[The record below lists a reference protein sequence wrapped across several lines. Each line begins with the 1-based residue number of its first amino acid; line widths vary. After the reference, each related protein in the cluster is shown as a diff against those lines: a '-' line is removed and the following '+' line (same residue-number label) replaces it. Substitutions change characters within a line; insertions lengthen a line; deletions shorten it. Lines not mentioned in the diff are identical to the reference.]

1 MFLLKDVKLRRVK
14 KPRTVEQPLYRNEYW
29 QINQSEFAMYI
40 EGVGRFYACNGR
52 EVDYSPEEEATPESV
67 ELYLNGSVYGA
78 ILHQRNILPLHGSS
92 FIWNDQGIMLCGES
106 GAGKSSLTA
115 AFCLNDAEF
124 LTDDVTPLEIH
135 EGMPQI
141 IPLSDKIKLWD
152 DSLQQLQQD
161 PECLNTIYPGQLK
174 YYFPMMNGMQNKY
187 PLHRVYIID
196 VVEDDLVK
204 IDQIEGTNCFVSLR
218 NEIYR
223 WEYLTAMPDTEL
235 KYVTKLLAISKK
247 VQVYRVLRPENVP
260 IEEMAGILKS
270 HIKKTSEPLKTVL
283 QNNPQAL

>member
-1 MFLLKDVKLRRVK
+1 MQLKFLLEGVSLNIVKV
-14 KPRTVEQPLYRNEYW
+14 PRSVEKPLYESDFW
-29 QINQSEFAMYI
+29 QINQREFAMQI
-40 EGVGRFYACNGR
+40 EGIGRFYAGNGN
-52 EVDYSPEEEATPESV
+52 EVEYAPEEDATSESI

-92 FIWNDQGIMLCGES
+92 FIWKDQGILLCGES

-135 EGMPQI
+135 DDTPEI

-161 PECLNTIYPGQLK
+161 HKSLNAIYPGQLK

-196 VVEDDLVK
+196 VVEEGPVK
-204 IDQIEGTNCFVSLR
+204 IDRIGGTDRFVSLR

-235 KYVTKLLAISKK
+235 KYVTKLLAISRK

-260 IEEMAGILKS
+260 IEAMAGILKS
-270 HIKKTSEPLKTVL
+270 HIKKTSEPISTVL
-283 QNNPQAL
+283 QNNP